1 MAARPRYVVQR
12 KDFHIESPSLLNGRL
27 IHTLIHHDTHR
38 FKQLKEMDVLTRR
51 AKDPSI
57 TSVFECS
64 HANKTGCPCK
74 FVLREDQ
81 TGEIVGEHT
90 QDTMHLNDIYSWRL
104 FKAKQLILDD
114 LINDP
119 FISPHNI
126 LDKVF
131 NSPEFVIDQF
141 TPSKASLQNAIA
153 RLKAKIF
160 GTLKIDL
167 TTLSDYLQTV
177 TTSSGE
183 RFTLRDET
191 YIDDHQ
197 SLKRVVVLSSM
208 FQLDIAR
215 RGVGTFMGDGTFDS
229 VPTMFTQLYTIH
241 ALHGDSSF
249 PVAFARMVEKTTRA
263 YEIVFCALKDSGVVI
278 RMFMSDFER
287 VSRNAIKN
295 VFGSVCL
302 KGCWFHYTQA
312 IMRRVKKVG
321 LQKEYTRLPFVNTT
335 VRRLFALS
343 FIQPTEVARGVYL
356 IEQEISNSNV
366 NVLERNSIF
375 SCVFSK
381 GRC

>member
-1 MAARPRYVVQR
+1 MGDSYTRSY
-12 KDFHIESPSLLNGRL
+12 I
-27 IHTLIHHDTHR
+27 TTHR
-38 FKQLKEMDVLTRR
+38 FKQLKEIDVLTRR

-131 NSPEFVIDQF
+131 NSPDFVIDQF

-183 RFTLRDET
+183 LSLFVTKTTLMTINR
-191 YIDDHQ
+191 
-197 SLKRVVVLSSM
+197 LKELSCSR
-208 FQLDIAR
+208 AR
-215 RGVGTFMGDGTFDS
+215 SSSTSRGVGLERSWAMAPSIRSRQCSRSCTQ
-229 VPTMFTQLYTIH
+229 FTHCTETRHSQSP
-241 ALHGDSSF
+241 LHSWKRKRHVLMKLCFVLS
-249 PVAFARMVEKTTRA
+249 RT
-263 YEIVFCALKDSGVVI
+263 VV
-278 RMFMSDFER
+278 
-287 VSRNAIKN
+287 
-295 VFGSVCL
+295 
-302 KGCWFHYTQA
+302 
-312 IMRRVKKVG
+312 
-321 LQKEYTRLPFVNTT
+321 LPFTC
-335 VRRLFALS
+335 S
-343 FIQPTEVARGVYL
+343 
-356 IEQEISNSNV
+356 
-366 NVLERNSIF
+366 
-375 SCVFSK
+375 
-381 GRC
+381 